1 MHPMVTYQELISG
14 DHNNNGKPRSRAVAL
29 SEGSIYCKRLR
40 RTFSNSVVLN
50 R

>member
-1 MHPMVTYQELISG
+1 MG

-29 SEGSIYCKRLR
+29 GEGSIYCKRLR
-40 RTFSNSVVLN
+40 RTFGNSVVLN